1 MYICKIELT
10 IIMNKSNHNLT
21 KKAKGII
28 LSVVVIISLSL
39 LGLALWAC
47 HYYMKSEAR
56 MRYTGIM
63 NVASEKIA
71 KSVSGMEMNAMNVF
85 DEVEKHMDTPETVIG
100 ALQSKTYLN
109 PDVKGYFAAFE
120 LDYFPQRGK
129 WFEPYVHRTD
139 TSSKFEVTQLG
150 SARHNYTK
158 SDWYIKAK
166 ELKMSFWSDP
176 YYFYDGTSVSGHYCT
191 FVNPIYNAEGEL
203 VCVCGAGM
211 TFEWLA
217 KELKQIDLSSQQDE
231 LLSKYMFKDQD
242 FYTVVLNGDG
252 SCLAQP
258 EGQKVVIDDE
268 NMLMDLKMRKSGVK
282 EMTINGENATV
293 YYGPIRNINWMA
305 AVVVPAH
312 EVLKPLLVV
321 GAILLAVML
330 LGIITIL
337 KTKRFIPQTMAATVL
352 VMLAL
357 TFLICRYAMKA
368 ETHAR
373 YVGIM
378 NVAAEKV
385 VKSIRGMEMNA
396 MNVFDEVEK
405 HMDSPEAVIGAL
417 KSKTSLNPDI
427 KGYFAAF
434 EQDYFPQKKGWFQPY
449 VYRAEGSDEY
459 VLTQIGSGSEDYTNT
474 HLYKLAKEQE
484 TGFWSEPYDHQEES
498 GKKVHY
504 CSFMMPLYDETG
516 KLACICGADMT
527 LEWLKKELIQ
537 IDHSSKQNSLL
548 NNHLTEKDQIYYTV
562 MLNDDGSC
570 LVNPEGGS
578 ITIEDK
584 DVIKDLQQHKS
595 GTLEMTVD
603 GVPATIYYG
612 PVKDTDW
619 SVAVVVPNP

>member
-1 MYICKIELT
+1 
-10 IIMNKSNHNLT
+10 
-21 KKAKGII
+21 
-28 LSVVVIISLSL
+28 
-39 LGLALWAC
+39 
-47 HYYMKSEAR
+47 
-56 MRYTGIM
+56 
-63 NVASEKIA
+63 
-71 KSVSGMEMNAMNVF
+71 
-85 DEVEKHMDTPETVIG
+85 
-100 ALQSKTYLN
+100 
-109 PDVKGYFAAFE
+109 
-120 LDYFPQRGK
+120 
-129 WFEPYVHRTD
+129 
-139 TSSKFEVTQLG
+139 
-150 SARHNYTK
+150 
-158 SDWYIKAK
+158 
-166 ELKMSFWSDP
+166 
-176 YYFYDGTSVSGHYCT
+176 
-191 FVNPIYNAEGEL
+191 
-203 VCVCGAGM
+203 
-211 TFEWLA
+211 
-217 KELKQIDLSSQQDE
+217 
-231 LLSKYMFKDQD
+231 
-242 FYTVVLNGDG
+242 
-252 SCLAQP
+252 
-258 EGQKVVIDDE
+258 
-268 NMLMDLKMRKSGVK
+268 
-282 EMTINGENATV
+282 
-293 YYGPIRNINWMA
+293 
-305 AVVVPAH
+305 
-312 EVLKPLLVV
+312 
-321 GAILLAVML
+321 ML

-337 KTKRFIPQTMAATVL
+337 KTKRFIPQTMAAMTL